1 VAYFITTIGA
11 FGVVSVLSGEN
22 GDADRLED
30 YSGLF
35 WRRPVLGSIFTV
47 MLLSLAGIPV
57 TAGFLAKFYVVAAG
71 ASTANWALVLIL
83 VITSVIGL
91 FYYLRIVVTMYAP
104 VPEEIQVPT
113 SLHPG
118 SYVLIALT
126 VLLLWFGIYPGL
138 LLNIIKTALTM

>member
-1 VAYFITTIGA
+1 
-11 FGVVSVLSGEN
+11 
-22 GDADRLED
+22 
-30 YSGLF
+30 
-35 WRRPVLGSIFTV
+35 
-47 MLLSLAGIPV
+47 AGIPA
-57 TAGFLAKFYVVAAG
+57 TAGFLAKFYVVDAG

-126 VLLLWFGIYPGL
+126 VLLLWFGIYPVLFLCL
-138 LLNIIKTALTM
+138 LRTDCHKLTLRSPIRQTVKGDPTPPLCANAF

>member
-1 VAYFITTIGA
+1 MDCSGA
-11 FGVVSVLSGEN
+11 DPCLAAFSRSCCYPLPEFQCC
-22 GDADRLED
+22 RL
-30 YSGLF
+30 
-35 WRRPVLGSIFTV
+35 LGQI
-47 MLLSLAGIPV
+47 L
-57 TAGFLAKFYVVAAG
+57 VVAAG

>member
-1 VAYFITTIGA
+1 V
-11 FGVVSVLSGEN
+11 
-22 GDADRLED
+22 DKLED
-30 YSGLF
+30 YSGLV
-35 WRRPVLGSIFTV
+35 WRRPVLASIFTV
-47 MLLSLAGIPV
+47 MLLSLAGIPA
-57 TAGFLAKFYVVAAG
+57 TAGFLAKFYVVDAG

-91 FYYLRIVVTMYAP
+91 FYYLRIVVTMFAP
-104 VPEEIQVPT
+104 VPEEISVPT